1 MRMKENLGKV
11 HVLTGPGK
19 GKTTAAFGL
28 ALRAAG
34 HGLRVCIVQFMK
46 TGMTTGETI
55 AAKRLRNIE
64 IAQFGTGKFV
74 DPKRITKADRKCAED
89 AMAHARK
96 VLEGGK
102 CDLMILDEIN
112 LAVSFGLVDAADVL
126 DMLTGRKKG
135 IEVVLS
141 GRNAPQ
147 EFLDLAD
154 YVSYIDNRKHPF
166 QAGTKARKG
175 IEW

>member
-1 MRMKENLGKV
+1 MAKDLGRV
-11 HVLTGPGK
+11 HVLTGPGR

-46 TGMTTGETI
+46 TGMVTGESLV
-55 AAKRLRNIE
+55 AKRISE
-64 IAQFGTGKFV
+64 IQIWQFGTGRFV
-74 DPKRITKADRKCAED
+74 NPKNLTDDDRKCAND
-89 AMAHARK
+89 A
-96 VLEGGK
+96 LEQVRSIVERGD
-102 CDLMILDEIN
+102 CDLLILDEIN
-112 LAVSFGLVDAADVL
+112 LAASFGFVSPEAVL
-126 DMLTGRKKG
+126 AILRSRREG

-141 GRNAPQ
+141 GREAPQ
-147 EFLDLAD
+147 EFVDYAD

-166 QAGTKARKG
+166 EKGLKARLG

>member
-1 MRMKENLGKV
+1 MQKNLGKV
-11 HVLTGPGK
+11 HVITGPGK

-34 HGLRVCIVQFMK
+34 HGLRVCVVQFMK
-46 TGMTTGETI
+46 TGMTTGEFI
-55 AAKRLRNIE
+55 AAKQLKNIE

-74 DPKRITKADRKCAED
+74 DPKRITKADRRCAED
-89 AMAHARK
+89 AIVHARK
-96 VLEGGK
+96 LLEGGQ
-102 CDLMILDEIN
+102 CDLVILDEVN
-112 LAVSFGLVDAADVL
+112 LAVSFGLVDPTDVL
-126 DMLTGRKKG
+126 KILNGRKKG

-147 EFLDLAD
+147 EFIDLAD

-166 QAGTKARKG
+166 EAGTKAREG

>member
-1 MRMKENLGKV
+1 MAKDLGRI

-46 TGMTTGETI
+46 TGMTTGESI
-55 AAKRLRNIE
+55 AAKRIRE
-64 IAQFGTGKFV
+64 IQVHQFGTGKFV
-74 DPKRITKADRKCAED
+74 DPKNITDGDRRCASEALEFARTMVGKD
-89 AMAHARK
+89 A
-96 VLEGGK
+96 
-102 CDLMILDEIN
+102 CDLLILDEVN
-112 LAVSFGLVDAADVL
+112 MAVNYGLLDLSALLALLKSRGEGV
-126 DMLTGRKKG
+126 
-135 IEVVLS
+135 EVVLS

-147 EFLDLAD
+147 ELIDIAD
-154 YVSYIDNRKHPF
+154 YVSYIDSRKHPF
-166 QAGTKARKG
+166 KKGQKARQG

>member
-1 MRMKENLGKV
+1 MTAKDLGRI

-55 AAKRLRNIE
+55 AAKRLGE
-64 IAQFGTGKFV
+64 IQVHQFGTGKFV
-74 DPKRITKADRKCAED
+74 DPKNITDGDRRCASEALEFARTMAGKD
-89 AMAHARK
+89 A
-96 VLEGGK
+96 
-102 CDLMILDEIN
+102 CDLLILDEVN
-112 LAVSFGLVDAADVL
+112 MAVDYGLL
-126 DMLTGRKKG
+126 DLPALLTLLKSRGEG
-135 IEVVLS
+135 VEVVLS
-141 GRNAPQ
+141 GRNAPK
-147 EFLDLAD
+147 ELIDIAD

-166 QAGTKARKG
+166 GKGQKARQG

>member
-1 MRMKENLGKV
+1 MGKDLGRV
-11 HVLTGPGK
+11 HILTGPGK

-55 AAKRLRNIE
+55 AAKRIRE
-64 IAQFGTGKFV
+64 IQVLQFGTGKFV
-74 DPKRITKADRKCAED
+74 DPKNITDDDRRCAHEALECAKSLID
-89 AMAHARK
+89 K
-96 VLEGGK
+96 DSCDVLV
-102 CDLMILDEIN
+102 LDEVN
-112 LAVSFGLVDAADVL
+112 MAVHYGLVDAPAVL
-126 DMLTGRKKG
+126 NMLKSRKHG
-135 IEVVLS
+135 VEVVLS

-147 EFLDLAD
+147 EFIDIAD
-154 YVSYIDNRKHPF
+154 YVSYIDSRKHPF
-166 QAGTKARKG
+166 EKGQKARQG

>member
-1 MRMKENLGKV
+1 MGKDLGRV

-34 HGLRVCIVQFMK
+34 HGLLVCVVQFMK
-46 TGMTTGETI
+46 TGMTTGETV
-55 AAKRLRNIE
+55 AAKRIRE
-64 IAQFGTGKFV
+64 IQVFQFGTGRFLDLK
-74 DPKRITKADRKCAED
+74 KITDDDRRCARE
-89 AMAHARK
+89 AMDQARSLLDK
-96 VLEGGK
+96 GSCDVLV
-102 CDLMILDEIN
+102 LDEVN
-112 LAVSFGLVDAADVL
+112 MAAYYGLVEVSAVL
-126 DMLTGRKKG
+126 SLLKSRKESV
-135 IEVVLS
+135 EVVLS

-147 EFLDLAD
+147 EFIDIAD

-166 QAGTKARKG
+166 KEGQKARQG